1 MSVTWRLGA
10 VPDGCSRGL
19 QRCSAARRDNP
30 ALATD
35 VRHRLAFD
43 PVLKT
48 DSARSRRIGIGLIV
62 AGTVCFSIIDASG
75 KWLVQQLPVAEVV
88 WLRFAT
94 HVLWMAL
101 LLAPSRGWDM
111 VRTRSPKLQAL
122 RALMMVAMTA
132 LNFWALQYLQ
142 LAETGAI
149 QFSVPVLIALMSAWW
164 LGERLDA
171 RRWVA
176 IVGGFAGVLL
186 VIRPGSA
193 AFHPAILLSVGNALL
208 YAAFNMLTRRMA
220 ASETPE
226 SMQMLSAFGAAVLV
240 APFAL
245 AQWVWPQD
253 LATWAVIAVCGLA
266 GGVGHQCVATAHRYA
281 SAAVLG
287 PFIYQQIIY
296 MVLWGWLLF
305 GQLPDFFVVA
315 GAVVVVASGLYLLWL
330 EVRRGRG

>member
-1 MSVTWRLGA
+1 MTPRALR
-10 VPDGCSRGL
+10 DGCSRGL
-19 QRCSAARRDNP
+19 QRCSQARRDNP
-30 ALATD
+30 GLDADA
-35 VRHRLAFD
+35 RHRLVCY

-48 DSARSRRIGIGLIV
+48 DSARSRRVGIGLIV
-62 AGTVCFSIIDASG
+62 VGTVCFSIIDASG
-75 KWLVQQLPVAEVV
+75 KWLVQRLPVAEVV

-101 LLAPSRGWDM
+101 LLAPSRGWDI
-111 VRTRSPKLQAL
+111 VRTRAPRLQAL
-122 RALMMVAMTA
+122 RALMLVAMTA

-149 QFSVPVLIALMSAWW
+149 QFSVPVLIALLSAWW

-208 YAAFNMLTRRMA
+208 YAAFNILTRRMA

-226 SMQMLSAFGAAVLV
+226 SMQMISAAGAALLI

-253 LATWAVIAVCGLA
+253 PTTWLVIAICGLA

-315 GAVVVVASGLYLLWL
+315 GAAVVVASGLYLLWL
-330 EVRRGRG
+330 EVRRSGRG